1 MKLWQ
6 GGKYALIAYYKRRV
20 KDFREPLILCVPV
33 RDGRMLSATGSWFRD
48 AGKLVLMQHN

>member
-6 GGKYALIAYYKRRV
+6 GGKYALIAYYKRWV
-20 KDFREPLILCVPV
+20 KDFPEPLILCVPV